1 MLREKSRL
9 IVKSHKLLDIGLT
22 GAAFI
27 AAYFIKRLYLPE
39 PFRGLTTEPNY
50 YIVLLLIII
59 IWYLIFDSFRLYAS
73 YRKQA
78 LGKIL
83 SDMVKAV
90 STGMLILF
98 LFMYVLKMNDVSRIM
113 IGIFYILN
121 IGLLACSKSIVYRTL
136 SYYRKK
142 GYNFRNVLIVGSKER
157 AKDVID
163 AIGVSTG
170 SGYKIIGCLE
180 IDREDIGIEVKDGIT
195 VIGTID
201 TLIEKLWQDVV
212 DELVFAI
219 PLKNLNHPDR
229 YIAAAEKI
237 GVSVRIVP
245 DWQIHSLAYRPDI
258 AAIRFENFQD
268 IPTMILTTTTS
279 LHSEFVLKSVMD
291 YMLGAFLIILSFPLL
306 VIISIAIK
314 LASKGPI
321 LYSQERC
328 GLNGRRFKLYKFRTM
343 AADADLKRD
352 DLNKLNEMD
361 GPVFKIEKDP
371 RVIHGFGTFLRK
383 TGLDELP
390 QLINVLKGEMSLV
403 GPRPPI
409 PEEVDEYELGQR
421 RRLSMK
427 PGLTCLWQITA
438 VRNEISFEEW
448 MKMDLEYIDKWS
460 LMLDIKILFKTIW
473 VVLTG
478 SGR

>member
-9 IVKSHKLLDIGLT
+9 IIQSHKLLDIGLT

-39 PFRGLTTEPNY
+39 PFRGLTTAPNY

-59 IWYLIFDSFRLYAS
+59 IWYLTFDSFRLYAS

-121 IGLLACSKSIVYRTL
+121 IGLLACSKAIVYRTL

-163 AIGVSTG
+163 AIGVSTR

-201 TLIEKLWQDVV
+201 TLIEKLW
-212 DELVFAI
+212 
-219 PLKNLNHPDR
+219 
-229 YIAAAEKI
+229 
-237 GVSVRIVP
+237 G
-245 DWQIHSLAYRPDI
+245 
-258 AAIRFENFQD
+258 
-268 IPTMILTTTTS
+268 
-279 LHSEFVLKSVMD
+279 
-291 YMLGAFLIILSFPLL
+291 
-306 VIISIAIK
+306 
-314 LASKGPI
+314 
-321 LYSQERC
+321 RC
-328 GLNGRRFKLYKFRTM
+328 GG
-343 AADADLKRD
+343 
-352 DLNKLNEMD
+352 
-361 GPVFKIEKDP
+361 
-371 RVIHGFGTFLRK
+371 
-383 TGLDELP
+383 
-390 QLINVLKGEMSLV
+390 
-403 GPRPPI
+403 
-409 PEEVDEYELGQR
+409 
-421 RRLSMK
+421 
-427 PGLTCLWQITA
+427 
-438 VRNEISFEEW
+438 
-448 MKMDLEYIDKWS
+448 
-460 LMLDIKILFKTIW
+460 
-473 VVLTG
+473 
-478 SGR
+478 